1 MKLDWI
7 HLMGLDVATL
17 ETGNPTT
24 AVGRAGVMSGLTET
38 ICASINVGLIN
49 VAAVV
54 DVGVVVGVVVDVVV
68 GVVAVVV
75 AVAVWNLGWRKR
87 RFVIQS
93 RAPIKPSVTM
103 EQLIGYLSDP
113 SHLSDPVLII
123 W

>member
-1 MKLDWI
+1 
-7 HLMGLDVATL
+7 MGLDVATL

-54 DVGVVVGVVVDVVV
+54 DVGVVVDVVV